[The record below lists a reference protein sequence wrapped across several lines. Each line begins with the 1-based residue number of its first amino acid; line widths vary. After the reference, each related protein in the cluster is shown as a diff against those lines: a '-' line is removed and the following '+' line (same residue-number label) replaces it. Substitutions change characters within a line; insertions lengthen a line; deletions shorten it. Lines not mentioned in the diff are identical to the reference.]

1 MPLIQLKNICLSFGD
16 QPLLDGVNLSIG
28 DKERIALVGRN
39 GTGKSTL
46 LKLLEKNISA
56 DDGEM
61 IFQDGLVVKK
71 LRQEIPNDLL
81 GDVKSVLAKGS
92 ASCGEILTEFY
103 RLSAGKKEIPQDLH
117 NQLNERDAWTI
128 DQRVKTLLSK
138 FNLSGEQQFVDLSG
152 GLKRRV
158 LLAQSLL
165 DEPNL
170 LLLDEPTN
178 HLDIP
183 TIEWME
189 QLLQSLKIAMLIVS
203 HDRAFINRLAT
214 RIIDLDR
221 GLLTSWPGN
230 FDQYLA
236 GKEKSIEDELNQQ
249 KAFDKKLAQEEVWIR
264 KGIQARRTRNEG
276 RVRSLKKMR
285 QERSQRRSMQ
295 QSASFKL
302 NQSSQSG
309 QLVAE
314 ATNVSYGHDDV
325 TTVINKFNSTILRG
339 DKVGIIGPN
348 GCGKSTLIKLLTG
361 ELSPTNGVIKLGSRL
376 EIAYLDQHRS
386 EIKENQSL
394 LDNIAEGRSE
404 VVINGR
410 TTHVMTYIQDFLF
423 SPDRARVPASA
434 LSGGERN
441 RLMLA
446 KLFTKPF
453 NLLILDEPT
462 NDLDIDTLE
471 LLEQKLVEYQGTL
484 LLVSHDRVFL
494 NNIVTSTLVFE
505 DGGQVSEYI
514 GDYDD
519 WLRQKR
525 IDASSVKPEVSET
538 KSQGKKKKTKAKK
551 LSYNESREL
560 EQLPGQ
566 IEEYELEI
574 QALQNE
580 LADPSFYQQNNTI
593 IVQTSEKLNALQ
605 IKLDNAY
612 QRWERLEK
620 QY

>member
-1 MPLIQLKNICLSFGD
+1 MPLIQLKNISLSFGD
-16 QPLLDGVNLSIG
+16 QPLLDNVNLSIE

-39 GTGKSTL
+39 GAGKSTL
-46 LKLLEKNISA
+46 LKLLEKNIQA
-56 DDGEM
+56 DEGEI
-61 IFQDGLVVKK
+61 IFQDGLIAKK
-71 LRQEIPNDLL
+71 LRQEIPNDVS
-81 GDVKSVLAKGS
+81 GDVKSVLAQGN
-92 ASCGEILTEFY
+92 EINGDVLSQFY
-103 RLSAGKKEIPQDLH
+103 QFTNDDTEIPEDL
-117 NQLNERDAWTI
+117 QSKLNELDAWST
-128 DQRVKTLLSK
+128 DHRVKKLLSK
-138 FNLSGEQQFVDLSG
+138 FNLDGEKQFADLSG

-158 LLAQSLL
+158 LLAQSILE
-165 DEPNL
+165 EPDL

-189 QLLQSLKIAMLIVS
+189 QLLHSLNVGMLIVS
-203 HDRAFINRLAT
+203 HDRAFINRLST

-221 GLLTSWPGN
+221 GRLTSWPGN
-230 FDQYLA
+230 FDQYLI
-236 GKEKSIEDELNQQ
+236 GKEKSIEDEITHQ

-276 RVRSLKKMR
+276 RVRDLKKMR
-285 QERSQRRSMQ
+285 QERTLRRSMQ

-314 ATNVSYGHDDV
+314 AECVSFDHDG
-325 TTVINKFNSTILRG
+325 TKPVISQFNTTILRG
-339 DKVGIIGPN
+339 DKIGIIGPN

-361 ELSPTNGVIKLGSRL
+361 ELTPSSGTIKLGSRL
-376 EIAYLDQHRS
+376 ETAYLDQHRS
-386 EIKENQSL
+386 EIRENQSL

-404 VVINGR
+404 VVVNGK

-423 SPDRARVPASA
+423 SPERARVPASA

-471 LLEQKLVEYQGTL
+471 LLEQKLVDYQGTL
-484 LLVSHDRVFL
+484 LLVSHDRTFL

-505 DGGQVSEYI
+505 GNAEVNEYI

-519 WLRQKR
+519 WLRQRKQH
-525 IDASSVKPEVSET
+525 ST
-538 KSQGKKKKTKAKK
+538 TGKTKATPANSKIKQKEKQKK
-551 LSYNESREL
+551 LNYKETREL
-560 EQLPGQ
+560 EQLPAQ
-566 IEEYELEI
+566 IEEFELQIEVIQAEI
-574 QALQNE
+574 TKPGFYQQDNSVIVEANDKLKALQNG
-580 LADPSFYQQNNTI
+580 
-593 IVQTSEKLNALQ
+593 
-605 IKLDNAY
+605 LDQAY
-612 QRWERLEK
+612 HRWEYLENH
-620 QY
+620 